1 MGKSARVTGCRGV
14 AERVAALE
22 RYVFLSCR
30 TNGIVLNVLYTIGIY
45 IWDDRSVSRRRSNIY
60 LDEDEGNNED
70 DADLGKED
78 KDADINWGM
87 MTMEGP
93 L

>member
-1 MGKSARVTGCRGV
+1 MKGCRGL

-45 IWDDRSVSRRRSNIY
+45 M
-60 LDEDEGNNED
+60 
-70 DADLGKED
+70 
-78 KDADINWGM
+78 GM
-87 MTMEGP
+87 TGQSLEEGP
-93 L
+93 IYI